1 MTFYATKIFEQTTSN
16 ECRFSRCTMNDTG
29 TTVNRI
35 KCVFNALWSTLC
47 SWQSLYAPMSSVLL
61 PPNHSL
67 KSFNAHSLLRNSIE
81 SSYCSGPDEGKT
93 IKQKTSP
100 TPPIW
105 RPPTSDIELQT
116 LKDLKR
122 ETESDSLTV
131 THWALHRVRTDTTS
145 PLRVRT
151 AVVRATLP
159 SVPMFRMLQ
168 TPHLRQG
175 VIALF
180 MWFTHFMEDYK
191 VQGEYAVIDYVT
203 SYIVE

>member
-1 MTFYATKIFEQTTSN
+1 M
-16 ECRFSRCTMNDTG
+16 
-29 TTVNRI
+29 
-35 KCVFNALWSTLC
+35 
-47 SWQSLYAPMSSVLL
+47 
-61 PPNHSL
+61 
-67 KSFNAHSLLRNSIE
+67 
-81 SSYCSGPDEGKT
+81 
-93 IKQKTSP
+93 
-100 TPPIW
+100 
-105 RPPTSDIELQT
+105 
-116 LKDLKR
+116 
-122 ETESDSLTV
+122 
-131 THWALHRVRTDTTS
+131 RTDTTS

-168 TPHLRQG
+168 TPQLRQG